1 MTSGLSEGGKAG
13 VKQRPKE
20 RQAVGAP
27 GQTPDHREMEG
38 VGSVSLIPASRP
50 PDLGKGG
57 RFGIEGCIPASPTH
71 PSLDLGLTLSDTYS
85 PPRTLACTHCPTSA
99 FLRPGLG
106 SLSSLSP
113 CFSCPVLP
121 AAFPP
126 PAFISSIVPSSYLFS
141 PIAAMPVSTSLCV
154 LIGRSLCFR
163 NKSRGAQVL
172 AQSKKR

>member
-1 MTSGLSEGGKAG
+1 MSRQVTSGLSEGGKAG

-71 PSLDLGLTLSDTYS
+71 PSLDLGLMLSDILPT
-85 PPRTLACTHCPTSA
+85 PHTRMQALPHLCLPEARVRVFIFPQPLFLLPCPTRCLPS
-99 FLRPGLG
+99 
-106 SLSSLSP
+106 SSLYLLYCS
-113 CFSCPVLP
+113 FILP
-121 AAFPP
+121 LFPNCGNACVHQP
-126 PAFISSIVPSSYLFS
+126 
-141 PIAAMPVSTSLCV
+141 LCADREIP
-154 LIGRSLCFR
+154 LLQEQ
-163 NKSRGAQVL
+163 K
-172 AQSKKR
+172 